1 MCIVLVCVAVVAVL
15 VRVRKG
21 KTASTLLSSV
31 AGSAWHACF
40 PPSLLA
46 WMTYVLKHYLTP
58 SR

>member
-40 PPSLLA
+40 PPSLLPLVFF
-46 WMTYVLKHYLTP
+46 TELQ
-58 SR
+58 

>member
-1 MCIVLVCVAVVAVL
+1 MCIVLVCVAVVAVLVVAVL

-46 WMTYVLKHYLTP
+46 
-58 SR
+58 